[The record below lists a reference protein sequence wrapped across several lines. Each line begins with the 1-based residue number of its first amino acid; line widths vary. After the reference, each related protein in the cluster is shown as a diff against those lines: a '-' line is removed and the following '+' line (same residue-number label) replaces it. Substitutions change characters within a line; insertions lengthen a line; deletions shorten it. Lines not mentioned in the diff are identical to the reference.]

1 MTIQTFKFDTTDITL
16 RIVDKTPWFLASD
29 IAKAL
34 GIKNVSMMVK
44 NADLDENEKGII
56 TNDTFQGE
64 QKMLFL
70 SETGVYGILM
80 LSTKPATKKFRNWM

>member
-1 MTIQTFKFDTTDITL
+1 
-16 RIVDKTPWFLASD
+16 
-29 IAKAL
+29 
-34 GIKNVSMMVK
+34 MVK

-56 TNDTFQGE
+56 GNDTFQGE

-80 LSTKPATKKFRNWM
+80 SSTKPSTKKFRNWM

>member
-56 TNDTFQGE
+56 GNDTFQGE

-80 LSTKPATKKFRNWM
+80 SSTKPATKKFRNWM